1 MAAKM
6 RYMGYIALT
15 THQASHGQIEQREP
29 EGSPQSRREWG
40 QIIREWR
47 RAFGFGR
54 ASRPGHTDW
63 RQSSATS
70 NLQQATLFVISQ
82 QSTRSILN

>member
-15 THQASHGQIEQREP
+15 THQANHGHIEQREP
-29 EGSPQSRREWG
+29 EGIPQSCRDWG
-40 QIIREWR
+40 QTIRDWWQ
-47 RAFGFGR
+47 AFGFGV

-70 NLQQATLFVISQ
+70 NSQQATLCVINQ